1 MVQIA
6 FCANLFQDAYS
17 LRLIFY
23 WRECQSADFKDLQ
36 ESPIYRGIPVSLG
49 LAQTDQRFSIHFGI
63 ADSHLV
69 HQPVFNARWSAA
81 YRPAT
86 FFLCHSKNKRPLHIN
101 GVALKCFPASAASRG
116 SGAATASARAHSD
129 RTDGLAGDGR
139 TRHAEV

>member
-1 MVQIA
+1 VVQIA

-86 FFLCHSKNKRPLHIN
+86 FSFSAIPKTKGRSILI
-101 GVALKCFPASAASRG
+101 GAALKCFAASAAAK
-116 SGAATASARAHSD
+116 GAVSAH
-129 RTDGLAGDGR
+129 GQ
-139 TRHAEV
+139 